1 MSRQMLQNT
10 PKETCIV
17 GSLEKNEY
25 EKDRLAIRGFI
36 HTVQSMKGTSNLNT
50 DEGMIS
56 GVR

>member
-1 MSRQMLQNT
+1 MSRQMLQKT
-10 PKETCIV
+10 PKKTCFL

-25 EKDRLAIRGFI
+25 EKDRLAIKEFI
-36 HTVQSMKGTSNLNT
+36 HTVQSMKGICNLKT

>member
-1 MSRQMLQNT
+1 MSHQMLQKT
-10 PKETCIV
+10 PKKTCIL

-25 EKDRLAIRGFI
+25 EKDRLAIKEFI
-36 HTVQSMKGTSNLNT
+36 HTVQSMKGICNLKT